1 MSGSWRKP
9 KVCISN
15 IYTIWNSQ
23 FILSLFPAEEDKV
36 ISVLRLAKV
45 AEDLLQSAL
54 DSIAST
60 ITLTLYEIAQQP
72 QIVEKLQTEIKELNC
87 ENGQLQWEHL
97 GDLKYLDMC
106 ITGEFQADTDTF
118 QPA

>member
-1 MSGSWRKP
+1 M
-9 KVCISN
+9 
-15 IYTIWNSQ
+15 
-23 FILSLFPAEEDKV
+23 
-36 ISVLRLAKV
+36 LRLARV

-87 ENGQLQWEHL
+87 ENGLRWEHL

-106 ITGEFQADTDTF
+106 ITGELRLRIGLKFGKYVHNVFIYLCVKAIC
-118 QPA
+118 